1 MYYISVHM
9 YILRIIRKGK
19 VTMQGEVGEEIMY
32 EIMTELQVFTV

>member
-1 MYYISVHM
+1 M